1 MKERGRKK
9 KHRSTI
15 VFLFLLSLLQDSCFH
30 HGCCA
35 PRRAPVEAVGA
46 GAGSPSR
53 GAWVA
58 AVSWTRRESGVGV
71 ERLRGQWFFLHQMT
85 DASCIFPP
93 LSLPRPSF
101 TFFSESLGA
110 KRRRYR
116 LCSWQDKSDGGGGE
130 ERQARKEGGKAWK
143 KKKAARGLL
152 LLRPRSFFLDAL
164 VFLDVL
170 LLFCL
175 LGPSLAPGLCCF
187 FLATP
192 IYHHGRENKKSKL
205 GGRRTRQR
213 FLKASFFSTLN
224 LFSPPKKQTNKN
236 SLSAAR

>member
-1 MKERGRKK
+1 MRAPPSLSERHGLLSLAPLLPDKKKARGEKRQRGIVKERGRKK

-93 LSLPRPSF
+93 LSLPGSAA
-101 TFFSESLGA
+101 FSSRHLSTIMEEKTKKA
-110 KRRRYR
+110 N
-116 LCSWQDKSDGGGGE
+116 WVGE
-130 ERQARKEGGKAWK
+130 EQGKD
-143 KKKAARGLL
+143 
-152 LLRPRSFFLDAL
+152 F
-164 VFLDVL
+164 
-170 LLFCL
+170 
-175 LGPSLAPGLCCF
+175 
-187 FLATP
+187 
-192 IYHHGRENKKSKL
+192 
-205 GGRRTRQR
+205 
-213 FLKASFFSTLN
+213 
-224 LFSPPKKQTNKN
+224 
-236 SLSAAR
+236 